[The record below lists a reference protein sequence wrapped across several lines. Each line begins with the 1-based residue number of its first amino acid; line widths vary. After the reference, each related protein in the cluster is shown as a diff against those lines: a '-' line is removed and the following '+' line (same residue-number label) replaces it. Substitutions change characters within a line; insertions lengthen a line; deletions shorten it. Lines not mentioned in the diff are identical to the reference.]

1 MKPETL
7 SFAVLAIC
15 AALVCSTNAADAQTG
30 LPPLTAQWWQWVL
43 SIPTDNNPTLDTTGK
58 DCMVGQQ
65 GPIWFLTGANFG
77 GVTRPVERSC
87 SMPAGDVV
95 FFPVITAFFF
105 NTPNCLQGPDNLTVK
120 SMREQ
125 IKPFINSVRNMSV
138 TVDGS
143 PVKPLRVDSTP
154 FPVAI
159 PAENIFN
166 PDGCGTDVPFPPGVY
181 SPSVAEGYYVK
192 LENLKPRPKP
202 YEIHFNAEAGSDDF
216 GNKTVHDVT
225 YHLTVMSVLSK

>member
-30 LPPLTAQWWQWVL
+30 LPPLTAQWWQWML

-77 GVTRPVERSC
+77 GETPPLTRSC

-95 FFPVITAFFF
+95 FFPVISAFFF
-105 NTPNCLQGPDNLTVK
+105 NTPNCLQGPENLTVK
-120 SMREQ
+120 FMREQ
-125 IKPFINSVRNMSV
+125 IEPFIKSVHNMSV

-143 PVKPLRVDSTP
+143 PVKPLRVASTP

-159 PAENIFN
+159 PADNVFN
-166 PDGCGTDVPFPPGVY
+166 PDGCGTGVPFPSGVY
-181 SPSVAEGYYVK
+181 SPSVADGYYVV
-192 LENLKPRPKP
+192 LENLKPRPQP
-202 YEIHFNAEAGSDDF
+202 YDIHFHAEAESDVL
-216 GNKTVHDVT
+216 GKTVQDVT
-225 YHLTVMSVLSK
+225 YHLTVVSVLSK

>member
-30 LPPLTAQWWQWVL
+30 LRPITARWWQWVL
-43 SIPTDNNPTLDTTGK
+43 SIPADNNPTLDTTGQ

-77 GVTRPVERSC
+77 GETPHLTRSC

-95 FFPVITAFFF
+95 FFPVISAFFF
-105 NTPNCLQGPDNLTVK
+105 NTPNCLQGPENLTVK
-120 SMREQ
+120 FMREQ
-125 IKPFINSVRNMSV
+125 IEPFINSVQNMSV

-143 PVKPLRVDSTP
+143 PLKPLRVASTP

-159 PAENIFN
+159 PADNVFN
-166 PDGCGTDVPFPPGVY
+166 PDGCGTGVPFPSGVY
-181 SPSVAEGYYVK
+181 SPSVADGYYVV
-192 LENLKPRPKP
+192 LENLKPRPQP
-202 YEIHFNAEAGSDDF
+202 YDIHFHAEAESDVL
-216 GNKTVHDVT
+216 GKTVQDVT
-225 YHLTVMSVLSK
+225 YHLTVVSVLSK